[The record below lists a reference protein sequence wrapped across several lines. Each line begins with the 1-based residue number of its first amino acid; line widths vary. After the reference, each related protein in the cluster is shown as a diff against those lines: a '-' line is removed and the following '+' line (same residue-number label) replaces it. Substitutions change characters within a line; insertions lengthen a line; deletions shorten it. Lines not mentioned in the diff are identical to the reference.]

1 MYLKPV
7 SGRQVPD
14 PDRGDLLP
22 AEGREVADQQY
33 WHRRLQDGDVEIS
46 TAPGVSP
53 AAKISKGVSDDRV
66 L

>member
-22 AEGREVADQQY
+22 VEGREVVDQQY
-33 WHRRLQDGDVEIS
+33 WQRRLNDGDVIES
-46 TAPGVSP
+46 TPPGNAPDAKP
-53 AAKISKGVSDDRV
+53 AAIKEKAA
-66 L
+66 